1 MKLEHWIIV
10 AFIALC
16 AGMTGVFLSGHLNNA
31 RPSNSAAGLHDMVH
45 HDLNLSKDQEV
56 KLEVTEERFAI
67 HKSQLE
73 ARLKGA
79 NRALAEAISADK
91 TNSPRVQAAIEEFH
105 QAMGE
110 LQKLTIEHV
119 FEMRALLTEE
129 QAAVFDAEVVRALT
143 ED

>member
-16 AGMTGVFLSGHLNNA
+16 AGVTGVFLAGPLNDA
-31 RPSNSAAGLHDMVH
+31 RPPGSAAGLHDLVH
-45 HDLNLSKDQEV
+45 HDLNLSKDQTV
-56 KLEVTEERFAI
+56 NLEVIEDRFAN
-67 HKSQLE
+67 HKSELE
-73 ARLKGA
+73 ARLRRA

-91 TNSPRVQAAIEEFH
+91 TNSPRVQAAIEAFH

-119 FEMRALLTEE
+119 FEMRELLTEE